1 MKASA
6 MDRRMALFTIGGGLL
21 AVPFAARAQKP
32 LKIWRIGFLSGGG
45 RPVDGLPS
53 AAFRLA
59 MQELGYT
66 ADKNVTYIG
75 RWADVN
81 AERLPGL
88 AAELVS
94 LDVDVLLT
102 VGGPAALAAK
112 AATATIPIVVV
123 APGDALGVGLV
134 TSLARPDGNVTGI
147 TDPATELSAKRLGLL
162 KEAIPSAARV
172 AVIWNANDRG
182 MTLRYGEVERAAR
195 VLNVTIQPLAVR
207 KPEDIDAALSAM
219 ARDRPDA
226 FFVVSDSLT
235 TSNRKRIVDF
245 AAAQHL
251 PAMYE
256 FGVYVH
262 DGGLMSY
269 GPTLDEMF
277 RRAATYVDKILKGA
291 TPGALPLEQPTG
303 YFLLL
308 NLKTAKALGLTI
320 PPPLLLRADEVIQ

>member
-1 MKASA
+1 
-6 MDRRMALFTIGGGLL
+6 MDRRAVLFSIGGGLL
-21 AVPFAARAQKP
+21 AAPFASRAQKP
-32 LKIWRIGFLSGGG
+32 PKIWRIGFLSGAG
-45 RPVDGLPS
+45 RPADGLPPP
-53 AAFRLA
+53 AFRLA

-66 ADKNVTYIG
+66 ADKNVTYVG

-81 AERLPGL
+81 AERLPAL
-88 AAELVS
+88 AAELVQ
-94 LDVDVLLT
+94 LDVDILLT
-102 VGGPAALAAK
+102 FGGPAALAAK
-112 AATATIPIVVV
+112 AATTTIPIVVI

-134 TSLARPDGNVTGI
+134 TSLARPDGNITGV

-162 KEAIPSAARV
+162 KEAIPSATRI
-172 AVIWNANDRG
+172 AVIWNANDRA

-195 VLNVTIQPLAVR
+195 LLNVAVQPLSVR
-207 KPEDIDAALSAM
+207 KPEDIDAALATM
-219 ARDRPDA
+219 TRERPDA

-256 FGVYVH
+256 FGVFVQ

-269 GPTLDEMF
+269 GPTLDEMY
-277 RRAATYVDKILKGA
+277 RRGATYIDRILKGA
-291 TPGALPLEQPTG
+291 KPGVLPLEQPTG

-308 NLKTAKALGLTI
+308 NLKTAKALGVTI
-320 PPPLLLRADEVIQ
+320 PSAVLLRADEVIQ